1 MTLSVPLAAD
11 GVVSVLLLI
20 TICYAMVLSRKLSA
34 LRADKA
40 ALKAL
45 VGQLA
50 EASSSAEAGVAGLRA
65 AAHDIGRTLE
75 KKLQDAQSLRDDLA
89 YMIERGG
96 DTADRLEG
104 TIRTRRDGAI
114 PEAAH
119 SSPPERPRAAPAA
132 AAKVPRG
139 EASAAAAKFVEQMAQ
154 RLAPPAPSRAERE
167 LLRALGG
174 RR

>member
-11 GVVSVLLLI
+11 GIVSVLLLI
-20 TICYAMVLSRKLSA
+20 TICYAAVLSRKLSA
-34 LRADKA
+34 LRRDKA

-45 VGQLA
+45 ITQLA
-50 EASSSAEAGVAGLRA
+50 DASGSAEAGVAGLRA
-65 AAHDIGRTLE
+65 AAQDIGRTLE

-96 DTADRLEG
+96 ATADRLEG
-104 TIRTRRDGAI
+104 TIRTRREAVK
-114 PEAAH
+114 PEAA
-119 SSPPERPRAAPAA
+119 SPVTSERPRAAPAPKA
-132 AAKVPRG
+132 QQG
-139 EASAAAAKFVEQMAQ
+139 DASAAAAKFVEQMAA

>member
-1 MTLSVPLAAD
+1 MTQSVPLAAD
-11 GVVSVLLLI
+11 GIVSVLLLI
-20 TICYAMVLSRKLSA
+20 KICYAIALSQKLNA
-34 LRADKA
+34 LRADKV

-50 EASSSAEAGVAGLRA
+50 DASASAEAGVAGLRA

-75 KKLQDAQSLRDDLA
+75 KKLEEAESLRDDLA

-96 DTADRLEG
+96 AAADRLEG
-104 TIRTRRDGAI
+104 TIRTRRETVK
-114 PEAAH
+114 PEAA
-119 SSPPERPRAAPAA
+119 PPATPERSRAPAPKA
-132 AAKVPRG
+132 QH
-139 EASAAAAKFVEQMAQ
+139 EDASAAAAKFVETMAA
-154 RLAPPAPSRAERE
+154 RLAPPAPSRAERD

>member
-11 GVVSVLLLI
+11 GIVSVLLLI
-20 TICYAMVLSRKLSA
+20 TICYAIILSRKLNA

-50 EASSSAEAGVAGLRA
+50 DASASAEAGVAGLRA

-75 KKLQDAQSLRDDLA
+75 KKLEEAESLRDDLA

-96 DTADRLEG
+96 AAADRLEG
-104 TIRTRRDGAI
+104 TIRTRRETVK
-114 PEAAH
+114 PEAA
-119 SSPPERPRAAPAA
+119 PPAMPERSRAAPAPKA
-132 AAKVPRG
+132 QHDD
-139 EASAAAAKFVEQMAQ
+139 ASAAAKFVEKMAA
-154 RLAPPAPSRAERE
+154 RLAPPAPSRAERD
-167 LLRALGG
+167 LLRALGA

>member
-1 MTLSVPLAAD
+1 MTMSLPLAAD
-11 GVVSVLLLI
+11 SVVSVLLLI
-20 TICYAMVLSRKLSA
+20 TICYAIILSRKLSA

-40 ALKAL
+40 ALTVL
-45 VGQLA
+45 VGQIA

-65 AAHDIGRTLE
+65 AAHEIGRTLE

-96 DTADRLEG
+96 ATADRLEG
-104 TIRTRRDGAI
+104 TIRTRREPAT
-114 PEAAH
+114 PEAVHPAQ
-119 SSPPERPRAAPAA
+119 SERPRAAPAP
-132 AAKVPRG
+132 AAKAPRG

>member
-11 GVVSVLLLI
+11 EIVSVLLLI
-20 TICYAMVLSRKLSA
+20 TICYAISLSRKLSA

-50 EASSSAEAGVAGLRA
+50 DASASAEAGVAGLRA

-75 KKLQDAQSLRDDLA
+75 KKLEEAESLREDLA

-96 DTADRLEG
+96 AAADRLEG
-104 TIRTRRDGAI
+104 TIRTRRETVK
-114 PEAAH
+114 PEAA
-119 SSPPERPRAAPAA
+119 PPATPERSRVAPAPKAQHDDA
-132 AAKVPRG
+132 A
-139 EASAAAAKFVEQMAQ
+139 AAAAKFVEKM
-154 RLAPPAPSRAERE
+154 
-167 LLRALGG
+167 
-174 RR
+174 

>member
-1 MTLSVPLAAD
+1 MTMSLPLAAD
-11 GVVSVLLLI
+11 GIVSILLLI
-20 TICYAMVLSRKLSA
+20 TICYAMILSRKLNA
-34 LRADKA
+34 LRRDKV

-45 VGQLA
+45 VTQFA
-50 EASSSAEAGVAGLRA
+50 DASASAEAGVAGLRA

-75 KKLQDAQSLRDDLA
+75 KKLQDAQSLRDDLG

-96 DTADRLEG
+96 ATADRLEG
-104 TIRTRRDGAI
+104 TLRTRREAAT

-119 SSPPERPRAAPAA
+119 PAQPERPRAAPAPAFKTPRSEPA
-132 AAKVPRG
+132 AAKL
-139 EASAAAAKFVEQMAQ
+139 VEQMAA

>member
-1 MTLSVPLAAD
+1 MTMSLPLAAD
-11 GVVSVLLLI
+11 GIVSVFLLI
-20 TICYAMVLSRKLSA
+20 TICYAMILNRKLSA
-34 LRADKA
+34 LRADKG

-50 EASSSAEAGVAGLRA
+50 EASASAEAGVAGLRA
-65 AAHDIGRTLE
+65 AAHDIGRALE
-75 KKLQDAQSLRDDLA
+75 KKLHDAQSLRDDLG

-96 DTADRLEG
+96 ATADRLEG
-104 TIRTRRDGAI
+104 TIRTRREAAT

-119 SSPPERPRAAPAA
+119 PAQPERPRAAPAPA
-132 AAKVPRG
+132 LKAPRS
-139 EASAAAAKFVEQMAQ
+139 EPAAAAKFVEQMAA